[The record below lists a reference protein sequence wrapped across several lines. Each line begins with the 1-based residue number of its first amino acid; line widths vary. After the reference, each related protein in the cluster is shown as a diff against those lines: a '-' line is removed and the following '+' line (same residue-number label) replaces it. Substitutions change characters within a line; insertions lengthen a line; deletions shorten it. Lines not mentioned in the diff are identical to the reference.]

1 MANSGTKIKV
11 IGGLHGLFG
20 DLVMQT
26 SALKSL
32 KRLIPNSEFTMAV
45 SKNHQSIFPLFQNN
59 YLIDKLHVWEGDDSG
74 LTENDRELQNQYYI
88 VLPSFPKHSFYNWYN
103 KFHYLEETSIM
114 LGLSP
119 NYADISCYL
128 NPYFG
133 KNEKFSNYV
142 CISAFPSKSTNLK
155 KTLSLEKWERL
166 CQYFLSK
173 GFGVIQL
180 GGRFDIQIPS
190 AEKPDFTF
198 LEASQCLYSSH
209 LQITTDTSWAWI
221 GSAYKSNCIG
231 LYGINYPDMENPFSH
246 LPINNN
252 AKYIC
257 KTNVNDI
264 EVQEIINTYER
275 DYVWNS

>member
-74 LTENDRELQNQYYI
+74 LTENDRELQKQYDI

-119 NYADISCYL
+119 NYDDLSCYL

-142 CISAFPSKSTNLK
+142 CISAFPSKSTNLN
-155 KTLSLEKWERL
+155 KTLSLEKWEQL

-173 GFGVIQL
+173 GVGVIQL
-180 GGRFDIQIPS
+180 GGKFDIQIPS

-198 LEASQCLYSSH
+198 LEAAQCLYSSR

-221 GSAYKSNCIG
+221 GSAYKVNCIG
-231 LYGINYPDMENPFSH
+231 LYGINYPDMEHPFSH
-246 LPINNN
+246 FPINSNANYIWEDSVNN
-252 AKYIC
+252 IK
-257 KTNVNDI
+257 I
-264 EVQEIINTYER
+264 EQIINLYEKMYLR
-275 DYVWNS
+275 